1 MNYPHPLHM
10 AAAIGKSPGVI
21 RELVMMF
28 GVNKLDTSSRT
39 PLMFAALG
47 NNKSS
52 SCATLLRC
60 SAEVDLQDISG
71 LTALHVA
78 CYHGNKSAASIL
90 LSNKASIATRDKLVS
105 FKKQKKKTTQILDTL
120 GPAIMTIISP
130 VYTRVLTR
138 IQPGIAS
145 SVNAPNSDCN
155 PD

>member
-105 FKKQKKKTTQILDTL
+105 FKKQKKKTHTNFGHFGTSHYDYYKPRLHE
-120 GPAIMTIISP
+120 
-130 VYTRVLTR
+130 
-138 IQPGIAS
+138 S
-145 SVNAPNSDCN
+145 SN
-155 PD
+155 PDSTRDRLQCERPKLGL